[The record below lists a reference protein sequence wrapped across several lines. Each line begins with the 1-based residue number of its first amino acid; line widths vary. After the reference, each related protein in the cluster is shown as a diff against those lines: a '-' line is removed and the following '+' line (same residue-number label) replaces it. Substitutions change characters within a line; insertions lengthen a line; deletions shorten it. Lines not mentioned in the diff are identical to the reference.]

1 MAVDKREYTIQVPDI
16 IGGGLE
22 YFQTHHALMGI
33 DQGTLIRWAAFIA
46 VWVIVAFWHQHQ
58 NRAFHEYIRN
68 RKQRTPLSDRLSQ
81 LAYNRAY
88 ELLGLFFVL
97 ILIVIFYD
105 TRVFKAESA
114 LQTAHANAIAHESEV
129 RMLEERVA
137 SLEAELEEAREL
149 SGLPEDIE
157 QSLDNIKRKYEN
169 LFVSYYYL
177 KRCNAIEPRDFHLMN
192 SGLIYELTELNAP
205 AGVRKRILTAAKGT
219 HDELY
224 VEAPCTPEAIGPMQ
238 EEVSAYVANTVA
250 SLPDY

>member
-1 MAVDKREYTIQVPDI
+1 
-16 IGGGLE
+16 
-22 YFQTHHALMGI
+22 
-33 DQGTLIRWAAFIA
+33 
-46 VWVIVAFWHQHQ
+46 
-58 NRAFHEYIRN
+58 
-68 RKQRTPLSDRLSQ
+68 
-81 LAYNRAY
+81 
-88 ELLGLFFVL
+88 
-97 ILIVIFYD
+97 
-105 TRVFKAESA
+105 
-114 LQTAHANAIAHESEV
+114 
-129 RMLEERVA
+129 MLEERVA